1 MQRSPSH
8 YIPRKL
14 NDNHQFHMSS
24 TSSPNNYT
32 TNSTN
37 LDIILVTVRHT
48 RQNQSRPTTTTVIRC
63 SKRNWLGSFGPR
75 FLCQRMVPNLSSVRT
90 TPAETTHHDFLF
102 FPKLITEIWDLQLQ
116 FWRQYQENRHTDS
129 PTPTETSASLS
140 ELQAQIRHLYTLSD
154 QVLQTQRPR
163 LFPPDIDVFL
173 DTNNMSQLQAY
184 ISQYTPAI
192 RLSIRQ
198 ATKRSRANTRSL
210 HSYGFTPQTNTSPN
224 TQPTHIP
231 PSTVPPPPDV
241 PPPIPD
247 TNLNLPT
254 LHRPRLLQRL
264 LTWAN
269 IRTPTHTQSPPSLDD
284 HPTQSGTETTP
295 RTTIQSP
302 QPSTQDPPRSTHTRA
317 PHHKHSRWRPPD
329 LQRQQFLNFFR
340 R

>member
-1 MQRSPSH
+1 MTTINSICHRRRAPTIIRQTLQTW
-8 YIPRKL
+8 I
-14 NDNHQFHMSS
+14 SS
-24 TSSPNNYT
+24 WLQCATLDR
-32 TNSTN
+32 TN
-37 LDIILVTVRHT
+37 LDPRLLPLFDAQNEIGWDLLVRGFYAKEWSLISPVYEPHRKKPY
-48 RQNQSRPTTTTVIRC
+48 N
-63 SKRNWLGSFGPR
+63 
-75 FLCQRMVPNLSSVRT
+75 
-90 TPAETTHHDFLF
+90 HDFLF